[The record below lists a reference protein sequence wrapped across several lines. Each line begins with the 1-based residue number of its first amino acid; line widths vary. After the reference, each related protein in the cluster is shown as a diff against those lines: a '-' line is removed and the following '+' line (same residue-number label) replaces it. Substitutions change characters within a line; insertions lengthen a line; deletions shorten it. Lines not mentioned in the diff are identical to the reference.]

1 MSGKKVL
8 VVVPAEERH
17 KKLLTEAYPEGEF
30 IWCSKDY
37 DCYLPEAQIIIG
49 NIPKDKIRLASRL
62 EWIQTNNAGVDEYT
76 APGIVPENVIFS
88 CASGTYGLA
97 ISEYML
103 GCVLSLFKKL
113 NRYRVNQI
121 SHTWR
126 DEGHVF
132 SVYGSRTLVI
142 GFGDIGQE
150 FGHRMHLLGSEVC
163 GIRRTGGEKPDW
175 VKEMYSLEDL
185 ENIIGEFDVV
195 SLSLPNT
202 PATRHIVDYKLLG
215 RMKKNAVLVNVGR
228 GNAIVTDDLARALN
242 EGLIFGAALD
252 VTDPEPLPKEH
263 PLWDAANVIITPHT
277 SGQYHLP
284 ETFERIIRLAA
295 ENLRAFTTGG
305 KIKSVVDFKTGY
317 RKNDC

>member
-8 VVVPAEERH
+8 VVVPVEERH

-37 DCYLPEAQIIIG
+37 DNLLPEAQILIG
-49 NIPKDKIRLASRL
+49 NIPKEKIKLASRL
-62 EWIQTNNAGVDEYT
+62 EWMQTNNAGVDEYT
-76 APGIVPENVIFS
+76 APGIIPENVIFS

-103 GCVLSLFKKL
+103 GCVFSLFKKL
-113 NRYRVNQI
+113 NRYRINQLN
-121 SHTWR
+121 HEWK
-126 DEGHVF
+126 DEGYVT

-142 GFGDIGQE
+142 GFGDIGRE
-150 FGHRMHLLGSEVC
+150 FGYRMHLLGSEVC
-163 GIRRTGGEKPDW
+163 GIKRTPGEKPEW
-175 VKEMYSLEDL
+175 LKELYTLDDL
-185 ENIIGEFDVV
+185 ENIIGDFDVV

-202 PATRHIVDYKLLG
+202 PSTRHIIDYRLLS
-215 RMKKNAVLVNVGR
+215 RMKKSAVLVNVGR
-228 GNAIVTDDLARALN
+228 GNAIVTDDLVRALD
-242 EGLIFGAALD
+242 EKLIFGAAVD
-252 VTDPEPLPKEH
+252 VTDPEPLPPDH
-263 PLWDAANVIITPHT
+263 PLWDAENIIITPHT